1 MTGSDIL
8 VVVPH
13 SGVVIPP
20 EISLEDLSDEFT
32 ALIKNVDWHTQWLY
46 DFRDILANR
55 HLVFPYCSILL
66 EANRDP
72 ADINESVPLHD
83 VFGRPIYRKGY
94 EPSTSMRATWSDKY
108 LKTFHRNIEENI
120 SAGAGLLFDGHST
133 ITARGI
139 ADNQIDLMNFQ
150 QTDRDEKP
158 LYYCPDVIVET
169 YAAELRKR
177 LPDVL
182 VTVNGSEYVTVHG
195 HVCAAHSVNAIKR
208 VGARTPAFIQETNER
223 LFMNED
229 GTPNVGQINR
239 LRRTFAESLTQTI
252 QSLQESQKMS
262 MIDLHIGKQIYDYD
276 CGVQA
281 LQTVMTYYGVE
292 IDRDELMRTL
302 GTTEEEGTPPQAMI
316 AAAQSYDF
324 EVKSGTQW
332 SLNQL
337 KQYVDAGTPVIV
349 LLQAWADRYMTLDD
363 WRRNWD
369 NGHYAIV
376 IGGNKDVLLFEDPAT
391 IRRTWLREREFLARW
406 HDMDTKTGEK
416 YEHFGMVLLGK
427 QPAKLSLE
435 HMD

>member
-32 ALIKNVDWHTQWLY
+32 VLIKNVDWHTQWLY

-55 HLVFPYCSILL
+55 QLVFPYCSILL

-72 ADINESVPLHD
+72 ADIDESVPLHD

-94 EPSTSMRATWSDKY
+94 EPSASMRAAWSEKY
-108 LKTFHRNIEENI
+108 LKAFHRSIEENI
-120 SAGAGLLFDGHST
+120 SAGTGLLFDGHST
-133 ITARGI
+133 VTARGV

-169 YAAELRKR
+169 YATELRKR

-208 VGARTPAFIQETNER
+208 VGARAPAFIQETNER
-223 LFMNED
+223 LFKNED

-262 MIDLHIGKQIYDYD
+262 MIDLHIGKQVYDYD

-292 IDRDELMRTL
+292 MDRDELMRTL
-302 GTTEEEGTPPQAMI
+302 GTTEEGGTPPQAMI

-349 LLQAWADRYMTLDD
+349 LLQAWADRYMTFDD
-363 WRRNWD
+363 WRRDWD

-376 IGGNKDVLLFEDPAT
+376 IGVNKDVLLFEDPAT

>member
-32 ALIKNVDWHTQWLY
+32 VLIRNVDWHTQWLY

-55 HLVFPYCSILL
+55 QLVFPYCSILL

-72 ADINESVPLHD
+72 ADIDESVPLHD

-94 EPSTSMRATWSDKY
+94 EPSASMRAAWSEKY
-108 LKTFHRNIEENI
+108 LKAFHRNIEENI
-120 SAGAGLLFDGHST
+120 SAGTGLLFDGHST
-133 ITARGI
+133 VTARGV

-182 VTVNGSEYVTVHG
+182 VTVNSSEYVTVHG

-208 VGARTPAFIQETNER
+208 VGARAPAFIQETNER
-223 LFMNED
+223 LFKNED

-262 MIDLHIGKQIYDYD
+262 MIDLHIGKQVYDYD

-292 IDRDELMRTL
+292 IDRDELMRSL
-302 GTTEEEGTPPQAMI
+302 GTTEEGGTPPQAMI

-363 WRRNWD
+363 WRRDWD

-376 IGGNKDVLLFEDPAT
+376 IGVNKDVLLFEDPAT

>member
-55 HLVFPYCSILL
+55 QLVFPYCSILL

-72 ADINESVPLHD
+72 ADIDESVPLHD

-94 EPSTSMRATWSDKY
+94 EPSASMRAAWSEKY
-108 LKTFHRNIEENI
+108 LKAFHRSIEENI

-133 ITARGI
+133 VTARGV

-208 VGARTPAFIQETNER
+208 VGARAPAFIQETNER
-223 LFMNED
+223 LFKNED

-262 MIDLHIGKQIYDYD
+262 MIDLHIGKQVYDYD

-292 IDRDELMRTL
+292 MDRDELMRTL
-302 GTTEEEGTPPQAMI
+302 GTTEEGGTPPQAMI

-349 LLQAWADRYMTLDD
+349 LLQAWADRYMALDD
-363 WRRNWD
+363 WRRDWD

-376 IGGNKDVLLFEDPAT
+376 IGVNKDVLLFEDPAT